1 MEWKNWGFV
10 TFTER
15 HQLPPESGIYI
26 VACANDCVWYVGQA
40 RNLKAR
46 WAGKAHHRYAQLI
59 RSNKKLCY
67 KIYWKEF
74 PINFI
79 VEQEKYYIGLFKPE
93 LNGCKVK
100 KYLPQQPQVEREIKR
115 LLKVLN
121 SPTFLFPM
129 IRSVVAGEYEG
140 EDGTRCIIVLINAND
155 LQIIINSM
163 KKRHSPKVRN
173 TWTEYK
179 TFCGKNE
186 QHYRPKYI
194 ATYSFYN
201 YRVEFVELANFIF
214 YLEENPSERELY
226 VGVIEVFGVQ
236 VKALKY
242 LDIFSKLPLQEE
254 YLYTDSEGKKYIRD
268 LDYLNYRR
276 RKIKLLRAL

>member
-1 MEWKNWGFV
+1 
-10 TFTER
+10 
-15 HQLPPESGIYI
+15 
-26 VACANDCVWYVGQA
+26 
-40 RNLKAR
+40 
-46 WAGKAHHRYAQLI
+46 
-59 RSNKKLCY
+59 
-67 KIYWKEF
+67 
-74 PINFI
+74 
-79 VEQEKYYIGLFKPE
+79 
-93 LNGCKVK
+93 
-100 KYLPQQPQVEREIKR
+100 
-115 LLKVLN
+115 
-121 SPTFLFPM
+121 
-129 IRSVVAGEYEG
+129 
-140 EDGTRCIIVLINAND
+140 
-155 LQIIINSM
+155 M

-242 LDIFSKLPLQEE
+242 LDIFSKLPPEEE
-254 YLYTDSEGKKYIRD
+254 YLYTDSDGKKYIRD